1 VPVPQMEYALR
12 RRLHPA
18 AYLLHEVNLSVT
30 EVGRAVGYD
39 DLFHFSKLFKKA
51 HGAAPRAIFA
61 GL

>member
-1 VPVPQMEYALR
+1 MEYALR